1 MSSMFIL
8 LDRCRQQLLY
18 LMFSFIAVSTIVL
31 PLSSV
36 HAASHAKPALTL
48 NLQQGPLGVALT
60 LKGKNFHT
68 GQATLSYVDAQNT
81 SGTFVTPSENSVQ
94 VQHDGTFTAR
104 DLVLPES
111 GQAGIWKIVVTDSAK
126 TIARAQYRVLAT
138 PGEQS
143 AATPSILINPTNGKA
158 GDAVAISGNNWLP
171 QGTHIKVAYLDT
183 NYMFVPLNT
192 SLVSDKNGMVTG
204 AIRIPTQLD
213 STQTTLTIIVTDTTE
228 ALKAQTSLTV
238 LSLSP
243 TPTPALNPTPT
254 KSLSTEIAP
263 STNDPG
269 KFSFTM
275 STATLELVLLAVGGT
290 LGLAALMLILFLLPW
305 RKPRFHE
312 DVTMPHRPYRRW

>member
-8 LDRCRQQLLY
+8 LNRCRHQCWY
-18 LMFSFIAVSTIVL
+18 LIFCFIAVSTMLL

-60 LKGKNFHT
+60 LKGKNFHA

-81 SGTFVTPSENSVQ
+81 PGAFVTPSENSVL
-94 VQHDGTFTAR
+94 VQHDGTFTAP
-104 DLVLPES
+104 DVILPES
-111 GQAGIWKIVVTDSAK
+111 GPAGTWTIVVTDSAK
-126 TIARAQYRVLAT
+126 TVAKVQYRVLAT
-138 PGEQS
+138 PGEQR

-158 GDAVAISGNNWLP
+158 GDAVAISGNDWLP

-183 NYMFVPLNT
+183 NNALVPLNT

-204 AIRIPTQLD
+204 AIRIPSQLD
-213 STQTTLTIIVTDTTE
+213 STQATMTIIVTDTTE

-238 LSLSP
+238 LGLSP
-243 TPTPALNPTPT
+243 TPAPSPTPT
-254 KSLSTEIAP
+254 KSPSTEIAP

-269 KFSFTM
+269 RFSFTM
-275 STATLELVLLAVGGT
+275 STASLELVLLVVGGT

-305 RKPRFHE
+305 RKPRLHE
-312 DVTMPHRPYRRW
+312 DVTMPHRPYRH